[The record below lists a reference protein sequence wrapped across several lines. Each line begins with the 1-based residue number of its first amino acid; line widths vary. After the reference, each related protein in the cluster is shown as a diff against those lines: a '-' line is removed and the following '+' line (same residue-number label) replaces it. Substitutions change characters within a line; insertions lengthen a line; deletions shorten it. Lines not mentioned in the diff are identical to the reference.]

1 MHSFTKLVALALL
14 PVTSVF
20 ASEWRTAV
28 LDLQNIHCYACLITV
43 KKALQNALGIEDVTL
58 DIEKKTATVKFN
70 PMKNITEAVVEATA
84 KAGFPSTVRRQ
95 ARN

>member
-1 MHSFTKLVALALL
+1 VALALL
-14 PVTSVF
+14 PVASAL

-28 LDLQNIHCYACLITV
+28 LDLQNIQCYACLNTV
-43 KKALQNALGIEDVTL
+43 KKALQNAPGVEDVKL

-70 PMKNITEAVVEATA
+70 PVKTTTEALVQATA